1 MYGIKPNRFK
11 LYCLAV
17 YLKGNIIY
25 YVDKT
30 KYLGFMFTNDK
41 QEDVEMLRQLHNI

>member
-1 MYGIKPNRFK
+1 MVLNQIDSN
-11 LYCLAV
+11 CSLAV

-25 YVDKT
+25 YVGKT